1 MLSISSAQTLLQALA
16 PTQSPPQMPLNE
28 DLAHHLA
35 ETAATEPRRSFV
47 GTVMARLRARREAR
61 NVAQHQAQA
70 LARLAQTSPHL
81 LDDLGV
87 ADAAAPV
94 QTQPGLLVGRGVPPQ
109 SVTNPQP
116 VPVAAGEVL
125 LAPAPLLVART
136 AG

>member
-1 MLSISSAQTLLQALA
+1 MLSISSAKTLLQVLA
-16 PTQSPPQMPLNE
+16 PTASTEPAPQND
-28 DLAHHLA
+28 DLAHYMA
-35 ETAATEPRRSFV
+35 ETVETEPRRSVF
-47 GTVMARLRARREAR
+47 GALLARLRARREAR
-61 NVAQHQAQA
+61 MVARHQAEA

-87 ADAAAPV
+87 ADVAAPV
-94 QTQPGLLVGRGVPPQ
+94 QTPAGLLVGRGVPPQ
-109 SVTNPQP
+109 SVTDPQP

>member
-1 MLSISSAQTLLQALA
+1 MLSISSAQTLLEALA
-16 PTQSPPQMPLNE
+16 PTRSTGYEPLNE

-35 ETAATEPRRSFV
+35 EVAATEPRRTFV
-47 GTVMARLRARREAR
+47 GMVLAGLRARREAR
-61 NVAQHQAQA
+61 MVARHQAEA

-81 LDDLGV
+81 LDDLGMADV
-87 ADAAAPV
+87 ATPV
-94 QTQPGLLVGRGVPPQ
+94 QTPAGLLVGRGVPPQ
-109 SVTNPQP
+109 SVTDPQP